1 MRTIHYHTSSI
12 KNILTAIV
20 LCCMFGYAINIQA
33 QRERIRLDENWQFA
47 FGNAASPEKDFG
59 CGTEAFNYLTKA
71 ASVHNT
77 GPYSS
82 KFDAS
87 EWKHVDL
94 PHDWIVDLPYA
105 KDASHSHGY
114 KTIGWK
120 YPETSV
126 GWYRRK
132 FYIAAE
138 DSGKHIAVRFDGI
151 FRNAQVFCNGFY
163 LGHEPSGYATQVYD
177 LTEYLNYGAENLL
190 TVRVDAST
198 EEGWYYEGAGI
209 YRDVWLEKMSLVHV
223 APFGTFVTSRITDSY
238 KAADVNI
245 EVRLSNK
252 GLEPANCTV
261 LNRVLD
267 ATGREVVSTQKS
279 DITLAPKQEEVKLFY
294 IPYIQMYILAKSW
307 LIHILPI
314 LESGKLS
321 LIHRKDLC

>member
-1 MRTIHYHTSSI
+1 MQ
-12 KNILTAIV
+12 KMN
-20 LCCMFGYAINIQA
+20 
-33 QRERIRLDENWQFA
+33 
-47 FGNAASPEKDFG
+47 
-59 CGTEAFNYLTKA
+59 TK
-71 ASVHNT
+71 SC
-77 GPYSS
+77 
-82 KFDAS
+82 
-87 EWKHVDL
+87 
-94 PHDWIVDLPYA
+94 I
-105 KDASHSHGY
+105 
-114 KTIGWK
+114 WK

-223 APFGTFVTSRITDSY
+223 APFGTFVTSHITDSY

-245 EVRLSNK
+245 EVRLSNIK
-252 GLEPANCTV
+252 VRWNIFQIHTYSKTWHFLFSWNTRQPNII
-261 LNRVLD
+261 LD
-267 ATGREVVSTQKS
+267 FTGESTLQAIV
-279 DITLAPKQEEVKLFY
+279 ITFIYAPVPSFWKPV
-294 IPYIQMYILAKSW
+294 
-307 LIHILPI
+307 HRPI
-314 LESGKLS
+314 LS
-321 LIHRKDLC
+321 RK